1 MALNYTSLLGLAEPV
16 TGTES
21 GTWGDDVNKGI
32 TDYLDIAIAGTN
44 TFSAD
49 SNVTL
54 TQTQGAS
61 AGSNISATTAQYM
74 QLLCNGARTAVRNI
88 TVPATSKSYLV
99 NNSTTGGFAVV
110 VKTGVSTGV
119 SIAAGEKAVIAYD
132 GSDFVKIAS
141 SLISGLTGT
150 LPVANGG
157 TGVTTLT
164 GVVYGNGTS
173 NMTAATGSQIA
184 AAIGSTAVTNA
195 TNAVTATN
203 LAAGLAY
210 QVPYQ
215 SSAGA
220 TTFVAAPSTAGTVLG
235 WNGTALGWV
244 AAPAATSAANL
255 AGGAASQIPYQ
266 TGTGA
271 TSFIANGTTGQVL
284 TSNGT
289 AVPTWTTIDALPSQ
303 TGNAGKFLTTDGT
316 NASWAASG
324 ASAEGVIWENTT
336 TISTN
341 YTLST
346 NKNGLSVGPI
356 TIASGVSVTVPS
368 GQRWVVL

>member
-1 MALNYTSLLGLAEPV
+1 MTINYTALLGLAEPV

-44 TFSAD
+44 TLSTD
-49 SNVTL
+49 SDVTL

-61 AGSNISATTAQYM
+61 AGSNISSSTAQYM
-74 QLLCNGARTAVRNI
+74 QLYFNGARTGIKNV
-88 TVPATSKSYLV
+88 TVPATSKIYIV
-99 NNSTTGGFAVV
+99 NNSTTGGYAVV

-119 SIAAGEKAVIAYD
+119 SIANGEKAVIAYD
-132 GSDFVKIAS
+132 GSDFVKVAS
-141 SLISGLTGT
+141 SLISGLVGT

-164 GVVYGNGTS
+164 GVVYGNGTA
-173 NMTAATGSQIA
+173 NMTAATGAQIA
-184 AAIGSTAVTNA
+184 TAIGANAVTNA
-195 TNAVTATN
+195 TNATTATN
-203 LAAGLAY
+203 IAAGTAY

-215 SSAGA
+215 SGPGA

-266 TGTGA
+266 TAAGA

-336 TISTN
+336 VISTD

-356 TIASGVSVTVPS
+356 TIDPGVSVTVPS

>member
-1 MALNYTSLLGLAEPV
+1 MTINYTALLGLAEPV

-44 TFSAD
+44 TLSTDAD
-49 SNVTL
+49 VTL

-74 QLLCNGARTAVRNI
+74 QLFFNGARTGIKNV
-88 TVPATSKSYLV
+88 TVPATSKVYVV

-119 SIAAGEKAVIAYD
+119 SIANGEKAVIAYD

-203 LAAGLAY
+203 LAAGTAY

-215 SSAGA
+215 SGAGA

-266 TGTGA
+266 TGSGA

-303 TGNAGKFLTTDGT
+303 AGNAGKYLTTDGT

-324 ASAEGVIWENTT
+324 ASAEGVIWENNTSIT
-336 TISTN
+336 TN
-341 YTLST
+341 YTLTTS
-346 NKNGLSVGPI
+346 KNGLSVGPI
-356 TIASGVSVTVPS
+356 TIASGVAVTVPS